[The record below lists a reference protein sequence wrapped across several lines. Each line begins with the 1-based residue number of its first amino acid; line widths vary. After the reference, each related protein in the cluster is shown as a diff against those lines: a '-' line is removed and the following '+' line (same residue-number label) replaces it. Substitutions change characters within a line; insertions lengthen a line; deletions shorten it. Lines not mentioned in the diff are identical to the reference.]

1 MGTINNNISPTM
13 KTLSLILVIG
23 IASSVRAQEISW
35 GQCPNFSVIQNFDTA
50 QYLGEWYEYS
60 NYFAI
65 FQLFSDC
72 VKANYTDISTSDETK
87 IKVVNS
93 GVNRFTN
100 NPNVAEGSAVLGE
113 PDNASRPGKLI
124 VNFDSQ
130 PSFARSTET
139 NYNIV
144 DTDYTSYAVVYFCE
158 QKFFDLFKTE
168 LLWILTRER
177 IPSQAVID
185 KATSIIKAQG
195 IDTKRLKKTR

>member
-1 MGTINNNISPTM
+1 MR
-13 KTLSLILVIG
+13 TLSISLVIG
-23 IASSVRAQEISW
+23 IICSVGAQEISP
-35 GQCPNFSVIQNFDTA
+35 GKCPNFTVIENFEPT
-50 QYLGEWYEYS
+50 QYLGQWFEYS

-72 VKANYTDISTSDETK
+72 VNADYSDMSTQNVTK
-87 IKVVNS
+87 IKVVNR
-93 GVNRFTN
+93 GVNTFKGT
-100 NPNVAEGSAVLGE
+100 PNVAEGSAVLGE
-113 PDNASRPGKLI
+113 PDNLSHPGKLI

-130 PSFARSTET
+130 PAFARSTTT
-139 NYNIV
+139 NYNII

-195 IDTKRLKKTR
+195 IDTKRLKKTRQTNCPA